1 MLRYGT
7 SPLAQHLLSTNGLG
21 CLIDIGKTPVQDFAQ
36 KKGSHRCEPF
46 LLFLEQLRTCRE
58 A

>member
-21 CLIDIGKTPVQDFAQ
+21 CLIDIGKTAVQDFAH
-36 KKGSHRCEPF
+36 KKRLAS
-46 LLFLEQLRTCRE
+46 LR
-58 A
+58 AFFVVS